1 MAIMSDKV
9 SKTPEE
15 VIDHIEQH
23 DGIRKG
29 DDPEADK
36 AAAMLQVKGHSVTL
50 SHENNKRVLRKI
62 DTKILPVILAIYFLQ
77 ALDKV
82 RSSSLSHLSS

>member
-1 MAIMSDKV
+1 MAGTSDKAM
-9 SKTPEE
+9 KMPEE

-23 DGIRKG
+23 DAVREG
-29 DDPEADK
+29 DNAEEDK
-36 AAAMLQVKGHSVTL
+36 AAAMLHEKGHSVTL

-62 DTKILPVILAIYFLQ
+62 DTRILPVILAIYFLQ

-82 RSSSLSHLSS
+82 CSFIF